1 MSTMNGTL
9 KGSVS
14 SICNLKGIIANASLR
29 GAAVMLQTTD
39 TMLQWKYEDE
49 TDDDWRDLMDLLLV
63 KDYDDLLNLPTV
75 NSNNISG
82 DITDYVMTPEDALTN
97 NEISNITRRA

>member
-14 SICNLKGIIANASLR
+14 SVGNLKGIIANASLR
-29 GAAVMLQTTD
+29 GAAVMLRMTD
-39 TMLQWKYEDE
+39 TILQWKYEDE

-63 KDYDDLLNLPTV
+63 KDYVKTFNDDI
-75 NSNNISG
+75 SSYEININ
-82 DITDYVMTPEDALTN
+82 DITVSVNKFKDFRYICLLEK
-97 NEISNITRRA
+97 

>member
-14 SICNLKGIIANASLR
+14 SVGNLKGIIANASLR
-29 GAAVMLQTTD
+29 GAAVMLRMTD
-39 TMLQWKYEDE
+39 TMLQWRYEDE

-63 KDYDDLLNLPTV
+63 KDYDDLMNLPTV

-97 NEISNITRRA
+97 N